1 MPTDL
6 PAENTDSTRGVAIDL
21 TGKVA
26 LVTGGSRGLGRAM
39 VAGFAAAGADVV
51 IASRDGDACAKY
63 ASEITELTG
72 RRAFGIGVHVGKWDE
87 LDRLADQVY
96 DEFGQVDVLVNN
108 AGMSP
113 LYDTIESVSEEFF
126 DKVIGVN
133 LKGPFRLTANIGSRM
148 AQTDGGSI
156 INISSASAVHPRAD
170 LVPYAAAKAALNAMT
185 IGMAHTLGPTVR
197 CNAIMA
203 GTFLTDVS
211 KSWDMEAFG
220 KRAAGF
226 ALGRGGQPDEIV
238 GTALYL
244 ASDLSSFTTG
254 AIIPVDGGHP

>member
-1 MPTDL
+1 
-6 PAENTDSTRGVAIDL
+6 
-21 TGKVA
+21 
-26 LVTGGSRGLGRAM
+26 
-39 VAGFAAAGADVV
+39 
-51 IASRDGDACAKY
+51 
-63 ASEITELTG
+63 
-72 RRAFGIGVHVGKWDE
+72 
-87 LDRLADQVY
+87 
-96 DEFGQVDVLVNN
+96 
-108 AGMSP
+108 
-113 LYDTIESVSEEFF
+113 
-126 DKVIGVN
+126 
-133 LKGPFRLTANIGSRM
+133 
-148 AQTDGGSI
+148 
-156 INISSASAVHPRAD
+156 
-170 LVPYAAAKAALNAMT
+170 MT